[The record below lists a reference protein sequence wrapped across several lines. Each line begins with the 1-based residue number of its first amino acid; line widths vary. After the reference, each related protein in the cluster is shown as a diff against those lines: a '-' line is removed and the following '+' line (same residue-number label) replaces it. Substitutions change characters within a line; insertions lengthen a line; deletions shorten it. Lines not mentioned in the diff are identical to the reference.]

1 MSGHHNEI
9 LGRVWTKSPN
19 SELVRQVR
27 LLPMVLS
34 AGKIRSYA
42 GEDKLQ
48 RNQTA
53 ILVDT
58 VFFCYWHETDMP
70 TLLRNVRS

>member
-9 LGRVWTKSPN
+9 LGRVWTKSIHSPN

-34 AGKIRSYA
+34 PGKIRS
-42 GEDKLQ
+42 GG
-48 RNQTA
+48 R
-53 ILVDT
+53 
-58 VFFCYWHETDMP
+58 
-70 TLLRNVRS
+70 LRSAPSPSS